1 MKTLIL
7 FNCLVFATALQIFAQ
22 GTTEE
27 RKDLHDLIEIR
38 RSKFESY
45 SHSLEQKSGIFGNK
59 TKRDM
64 QLSNEVLSEIVETD
78 NRIISLLNH
87 VVNFRSYEKVNNTY
101 DLIERNEQVQNLE
114 RATDTLIKQV
124 DKLTISNAAYKTK
137 TIRLKWSVY
146 GLLLVLLWM
155 FIQNWRNRTAG
166 R

>member
-7 FNCLVFATALQIFAQ
+7 FSCLAFAASMQILAQ

-27 RKDLHDLIEIR
+27 RKDLHDLIDIR

-45 SHSLEQKSGIFGNK
+45 SHSLEKKSGIFGNK

-101 DLIERNEQVQNLE
+101 DLIERNEQVQNL
-114 RATDTLIKQV
+114 
-124 DKLTISNAAYKTK
+124 
-137 TIRLKWSVY
+137 
-146 GLLLVLLWM
+146 
-155 FIQNWRNRTAG
+155 
-166 R
+166 